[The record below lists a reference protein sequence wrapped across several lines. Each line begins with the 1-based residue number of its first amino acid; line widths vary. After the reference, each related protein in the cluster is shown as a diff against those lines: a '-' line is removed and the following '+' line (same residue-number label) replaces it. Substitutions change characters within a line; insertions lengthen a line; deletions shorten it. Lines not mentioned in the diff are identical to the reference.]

1 MKLLVTGASG
11 FVGANLVREIASR
24 DLETVATTVG
34 PPSSSALDFLADC
47 GSLVNWIPADVRD
60 KRRLLDVFRE
70 TEVDTIVHGAAI
82 TSVSGDVSVGDML
95 AANVMGTVNVLEVAR
110 NLGIPRVVFLSSG
123 AVYGH
128 RAPYPKV
135 VRESDRLGGDGH
147 YAVSKIVG
155 EQLCRDQAKDSDFS
169 VAICRL
175 GTLYGPME
183 IANPH
188 RPRLS
193 VPAKV
198 VNAALLG
205 NRVRAFGLSRQRPYC
220 YVGDAARTVIDLALL
235 PDLPADT
242 FNVGSPDRVALSDM
256 LDIVSRLVPDFAF
269 EETANPHD
277 ADLAMMADDERP
289 VLDTAHLEPQLGTLQ
304 WLKIEEG
311 IERFVNYLKRAH
323 ETSTAQTGH

>member
-11 FVGANLVREIASR
+11 FVGANLVREITSR
-24 DLETVATTVG
+24 DLETVATTFG
-34 PPSSSALDFLADC
+34 PPSSSVLDFLADC
-47 GSLVNWIPADVRD
+47 GSLVKWVPADVRD

-95 AANVMGTVNVLEVAR
+95 ATNVMGTVNVLEAAQV
-110 NLGIPRVVFLSSG
+110 LGIPRVVFLSSG

-155 EQLCRDQAKDSDFS
+155 EQFCRDQAKDSNLS

-193 VPAKV
+193 IPSQL
-198 VNAALLG
+198 VNAALHG
-205 NRVRAFGLSRQRPYC
+205 NPIRVFGLSRQRPYC
-220 YVGDAARTVIDLALL
+220 YIRDAARTVIDLALL
-235 PDLPADT
+235 PNLPADT
-242 FNVGSPDRVALSDM
+242 FNVGSPDRVALSDL
-256 LDIVSRLVPDFAF
+256 LDVVSRLLPGFAF
-269 EETANPHD
+269 EETWNHHE

-289 VLDTAHLEPQLGTLQ
+289 VLDTAHLEPQLGKLQ
-304 WLKIEEG
+304 WLRIEEG
-311 IERFVNYLKRAH
+311 LERFVNHQQK
-323 ETSTAQTGH
+323 SP